1 MWGKSQIPV
10 ENNLDVVPENGLNL
24 WQLPGLEF
32 LYHATGLSETLSE
45 CNWQQSSTFTV
56 FQADLRKTK
65 RGGDSVQLPPRVTRC
80 IDTSSLV
87 RGPGVWVGRGGVA
100 VSSSLPRLPDTWTVL
115 FFPSFCQFGKEKR
128 WRSVSCPAADWTK
141 GPPDRERR
149 SRVTHGFPVSSSSRL
164 ILLSC
169 LAKEKKKK
177 LNHLRRLGLPPGS
190 CWVGNHRLLS
200 TWLHRCVARPLH
212 VSLQATSDSFWWAKG
227 RIAGSRRYSTSVS
240 GHVHMPEKMC
250 FNARYQPA
258 NRKLACL
265 CIPLFGMECLQCLR
279 YNDTMNRNSTMIQN
293 ETMQWYNEA
302 RWYNAM
308 IQWDGT
314 IQ

>member
-56 FQADLRKTK
+56 FQADLRKTR
-65 RGGDSVQLPPRVTRC
+65 RGGDSLQLPPRVTRC

-87 RGPGVWVGRGGVA
+87 RGPGCWVGRGGVA

-177 LNHLRRLGLPPGS
+177 TKPPPPARLATWELLSGKPQAVWVPGS
-190 CWVGNHRLLS
+190 TGASLGRCMCRFRQLPTVSDERRDGLQEAVDTVHLS
-200 TWLHRCVARPLH
+200 RATCTCQKKCVLTPDTNQL
-212 VSLQATSDSFWWAKG
+212 
-227 RIAGSRRYSTSVS
+227 IAS
-240 GHVHMPEKMC
+240 
-250 FNARYQPA
+250 
-258 NRKLACL
+258 
-265 CIPLFGMECLQCLR
+265 
-279 YNDTMNRNSTMIQN
+279 
-293 ETMQWYNEA
+293 
-302 RWYNAM
+302 
-308 IQWDGT
+308 
-314 IQ
+314 